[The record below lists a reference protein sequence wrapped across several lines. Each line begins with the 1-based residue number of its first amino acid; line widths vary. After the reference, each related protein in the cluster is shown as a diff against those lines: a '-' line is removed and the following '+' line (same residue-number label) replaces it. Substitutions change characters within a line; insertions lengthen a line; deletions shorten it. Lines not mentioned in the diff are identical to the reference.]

1 VALGVCVVIYFLA
14 PSLYELTV
22 DKEQLFAP
30 DSATTWR
37 EISFWS
43 CSKRIVLSSSLRALL
58 SSLTFDFSDAT
69 SSQEWSDLYFPP
81 L

>member
-1 VALGVCVVIYFLA
+1 MALGVCVVIYFLA

-37 EISFWS
+37 EISL
-43 CSKRIVLSSSLRALL
+43 VLFEEDCPFVFAPGPFKLA
-58 SSLTFDFSDAT
+58 DFRLFGC
-69 SSQEWSDLYFPP
+69 DLFPGMV
-81 L
+81 